1 MERNCDY
8 RKFEVRRF
16 IFFRE
21 QTMSLLINVVHT
33 MGVKFTDRMDVQN
46 LR

>member
-1 MERNCDY
+1 MERICDY

-16 IFFRE
+16 IFFTE

-33 MGVKFTDRMDVQN
+33 MGVEFTDRMDVQN